1 MPSSHPSS
9 DLILH
14 RLSSSD
20 YEIKLKAIREIKN
33 QIIGNRTKKLSYIKL
48 GAVPAVA
55 DSLATANSDSDFGSN
70 LIVQSAAVLGSFAC
84 GVDQGV
90 RAVLDAG
97 AFPHLIRFLSV
108 ADEKVNLINYFSFR
122 LIIFLLN

>member
-1 MPSSHPSS
+1 MPSTRPSS

-20 YEIKLKAIREIKN
+20 YEIKLKAIREVKN

-55 DSLATANSDSDFGSN
+55 DALAKANADSDFGSN

-97 AFPHLIRFLSV
+97 AFPNLIRLLSAV
-108 ADEKVNLINYFSFR
+108 DEKVNLIN
-122 LIIFLLN
+122 

>member
-1 MPSSHPSS
+1 MPSTYPSS

-20 YEIKLKAIREIKN
+20 YEVMLKAIREVKN

-48 GAVPAVA
+48 GAVPAVTDA
-55 DSLATANSDSDFGSN
+55 LAAANADSDFGSN
-70 LIVQSAAVLGSFAC
+70 LIIQSAAVLGSFAC

-108 ADEKVNLINYFSFR
+108 ADEKVKLINHFNHRF
-122 LIIFLLN
+122 